1 VASGRAVEPTL
12 YRNALARPAPHIGV
26 SEPALVRV
34 RNGLR
39 GVVEEPGGTS
49 YSLGGLGIE
58 GVEMAGKTGTAQ
70 VYSITAEERASGVR
84 DQDDLP
90 WRLRDH
96 GLFMC
101 YAPAD
106 NPKYAV
112 VVVVEHGGGSSAAT
126 RPARDILRR
135 VVARDPSSRAG
146 VFADLGSGRP
156 GGA

>member
-1 VASGRAVEPTL
+1 VASGRAVTPTL
-12 YRNALARPAPHIGV
+12 YRNALARPAPYIGV
-26 SEPALVRV
+26 TDEALAQV

-39 GVVEEPGGTS
+39 AVVHEPGGTS

-70 VYSITAEERASGVR
+70 VYSITAEERAAGVR
-84 DQDDLP
+84 DQEDLP

-146 VFADLGSGRP
+146 VFADLRRNRRE
-156 GGA
+156 GA

>member
-1 VASGRAVEPTL
+1 M
-12 YRNALARPAPHIGV
+12 
-26 SEPALVRV
+26 
-34 RNGLR
+34 
-39 GVVEEPGGTS
+39 VEEPGGTS
-49 YSLGGLGIE
+49 YSLRGLGID
-58 GVEMAGKTGTAQ
+58 GVDMAGKTGTAQ
-70 VYSITAEERASGVR
+70 VYSISAEERAAGVR
-84 DQDDLP
+84 DQEDLP

-106 NPKYAV
+106 KPKYAV

-135 VVARDPSSRAG
+135 TIIRDPSSRAG
-146 VFADLGSGRP
+146 VFADLDGERRR

>member
-1 VASGRAVEPTL
+1 MS
-12 YRNALARPAPHIGV
+12 ARI
-26 SEPALVRV
+26 ALVVARG
-34 RNGLR
+34 RNGVI
-39 GVVEEPGGTS
+39 G
-49 YSLGGLGIE
+49 
-58 GVEMAGKTGTAQ
+58 
-70 VYSITAEERASGVR
+70 R
-84 DQDDLP
+84 DGDLP

-146 VFADLGSGRP
+146 GFADLAGNERR